1 MFHGVTPQDI
11 ANAARL
17 HSQRRFQSNIPARR
31 NIPFVG
37 RDDLLERMLDR
48 LGDPSTD
55 NVIILH
61 GPPGVGKSELARE
74 FARRNRSRY
83 PGGTFMID
91 AGSGAANI
99 DIARIGRTF
108 LDLDFPPDLR
118 IEDQCLRT
126 LCALGTTPS
135 LLIFDN
141 VRSIDDARSL
151 MPLAGMPC
159 HVVVTTLLERW
170 DAAWQ
175 SLLVEP
181 LSKKASLELIKGI
194 AGREL
199 GDRHGEKLST
209 LAGGLPVQLVPA
221 SATLAYEAR
230 RGRENAITSTLAR
243 ETSESFQGVYK
254 MLEPPARLL
263 LHAAARLNPQRIVR
277 NEVEKHLVEAA
288 KWSVAEF
295 QNHLDACLDV
305 HVIEGQTELRMHQL
319 FVAFLDKIDPS
330 DEIAEPLMQIVKAQ
344 AQRFVDLAA
353 SVVNTPNRADLAATL
368 MTYPI
373 DLESWR
379 GAGCEILLE
388 KGELV
393 GRALT
398 EVGRFAPARSWF
410 ERAVAAKEKGDVQ
423 GRLDHD
429 SLGTCLH

>member
-1 MFHGVTPQDI
+1 M
-11 ANAARL
+11 
-17 HSQRRFQSNIPARR
+17 
-31 NIPFVG
+31 
-37 RDDLLERMLDR
+37 
-48 LGDPSTD
+48 
-55 NVIILH
+55 
-61 GPPGVGKSELARE
+61 
-74 FARRNRSRY
+74 
-83 PGGTFMID
+83 
-91 AGSGAANI
+91 
-99 DIARIGRTF
+99 
-108 LDLDFPPDLR
+108 
-118 IEDQCLRT
+118 
-126 LCALGTTPS
+126 
-135 LLIFDN
+135 
-141 VRSIDDARSL
+141 
-151 MPLAGMPC
+151 
-159 HVVVTTLLERW
+159 
-170 DAAWQ
+170 
-175 SLLVEP
+175 
-181 LSKKASLELIKGI
+181 
-194 AGREL
+194 
-199 GDRHGEKLST
+199 
-209 LAGGLPVQLVPA
+209 
-221 SATLAYEAR
+221 
-230 RGRENAITSTLAR
+230 
-243 ETSESFQGVYK
+243 
-254 MLEPPARLL
+254 
-263 LHAAARLNPQRIVR
+263 R